1 MEMAA
6 YGKEHPERTVRGILV
21 FTTAALDP
29 KTSPWYHD
37 LNCCGEGLKVVYLDD
52 FLKKLEKEHPDHP
65 LPAVFKPWQ
74 IQDAEILRKNA
85 KIWWKKIERGEAD
98 EAVKAGFEAVFI
110 RWMQERFSTLSY
122 EEVIKMFAD
131 MTPLEET
138 RSYKEIFA
146 KGEAK
151 GEVKGRY
158 ETIREELERL
168 RLLRSQNVLTQGLF
182 EILSGPLKRELIYL
196 EQLNSKDHKI

>member
-1 MEMAA
+1 
-6 YGKEHPERTVRGILV
+6 
-21 FTTAALDP
+21 
-29 KTSPWYHD
+29 
-37 LNCCGEGLKVVYLDD
+37 
-52 FLKKLEKEHPDHP
+52 
-65 LPAVFKPWQ
+65 
-74 IQDAEILRKNA
+74 
-85 KIWWKKIERGEAD
+85 
-98 EAVKAGFEAVFI
+98 
-110 RWMQERFSTLSY
+110 MQERFSTLSY

-151 GEVKGRY
+151 GETKGKVKGRY

-168 RLLRSQNVLTQGLF
+168 RLLCSQNVLTQGLF

>member
-1 MEMAA
+1 M
-6 YGKEHPERTVRGILV
+6 
-21 FTTAALDP
+21 F
-29 KTSPWYHD
+29 
-37 LNCCGEGLKVVYLDD
+37 GE
-52 FLKKLEKEHPDHP
+52 
-65 LPAVFKPWQ
+65 
-74 IQDAEILRKNA
+74 
-85 KIWWKKIERGEAD
+85 
-98 EAVKAGFEAVFI
+98 
-110 RWMQERFSTLSY
+110 
-122 EEVIKMFAD
+122 